1 MKRSMTIFLA
11 QHVLNPVWERNAYA
25 KFYPAKIA
33 TPARGGDELKKL
45 RMKIKILLIWTCIC
59 AAVYKAPAQNTTWKE
74 DAAML
79 HRSQKALTDV
89 IIHDIFSPPV
99 AARVYAYANIAAY
112 EVIAATHTGQRS
124 LYQQVKDFPAIK
136 APKKKIE
143 PSLAA
148 VYAFLLTGEKLIFSE
163 PILRDSMNAIITW
176 YQNQKIPSK
185 IFSASVEYASYVS
198 AQILQWAALDQYR
211 ETRRM
216 RRYNIKKEEGKW
228 LPTPP
233 GYIAAVEPYWNK
245 IRTITMDSATQFR
258 PPLAIAFSSD
268 TASVFYRQAR
278 EVYTAVNSLSHS
290 DSAIAS
296 FWDCNPF
303 FLNTRGHMNFATKKI
318 SPGGHWM
325 AIAGLACR
333 QSGASIAK
341 SAAAYTYTAIALF
354 DGFICCWEEKYRSNL
369 IRPETYINSYI
380 DENWRPLLQT
390 PPFPEY
396 TSGHSV
402 VSTAAAKVLSHVFG
416 KEFAFND
423 DTEVEFGLPV
433 RSFTSFKQACDE
445 AAISRLYGGIHYR
458 AAIEHGQVQGEKVG
472 AWVLQ
477 KIKLEK

>member
-1 MKRSMTIFLA
+1 MK
-11 QHVLNPVWERNAYA
+11 V
-25 KFYPAKIA
+25 
-33 TPARGGDELKKL
+33 
-45 RMKIKILLIWTCIC
+45 RMFFICTCIC
-59 AAVYKAPAQNTTWKE
+59 TIAIQTQAQTALWKE

-89 IIHDIFSPPV
+89 IIYDIFSPPV
-99 AARVYAYANIAAY
+99 ASRVYAYANMAAY
-112 EVIAATHTGQRS
+112 EVLAATHPAQHS
-124 LYQQVKDFPAIK
+124 LHGQVKDFPAIN
-136 APKKKIE
+136 APQKKIE

-163 PILRDSMNAIITW
+163 PILRDSMNAILAW
-176 YQNQKIPSK
+176 YQNKKIPSK
-185 IFSASVEYASYVS
+185 TFNASVEYANYVS

-245 IRTITMDSATQFR
+245 IRTITMDSAAQFR
-258 PPLAIAFSSD
+258 PPLAIAFSKD
-268 TASVFYRQAR
+268 TASEFYQQAY
-278 EVYTAVNSLSHS
+278 EVYKAVNALSQS

-325 AIAGLACR
+325 AITALACR
-333 QSGASIAK
+333 QTGADIVK

-369 IRPETYINSYI
+369 IRPETYINAYI

-402 VSTAAAKVLSHVFG
+402 ISTAAATVLSHIFGNNFVF
-416 KEFAFND
+416 ED

-445 AAISRLYGGIHYR
+445 AAVSRLYGGIHYR
-458 AAIEHGQVQGEKVG
+458 AAIDHGQVQGKKVG
-472 AWVLQ
+472 EWVLQ
-477 KIKLEK
+477 KIHLEK